1 MTGIRRY
8 YRLFKIYTAK
18 SIKAVMLYRWSFLIN
33 CISQALDYGISFLL
47 MWIMISAFNSMNGW
61 NSYEVM
67 MLYSTSLF
75 SYGIAGTF
83 FFTIFLNLPNMI
95 HTGNFDDVL
104 VKPIRVLPYLISS
117 NYMCNYIA
125 HIVLSTIVMIICAGR
140 LDYSINW
147 LLVAIVIISGSFIY
161 AGLFLIVS
169 ASAFWAIKIDALF
182 EIMYFFREVSYYP
195 ISVFPHII
203 QVIVTVIIPYGM
215 MNYYPL
221 KLMFNKQDIAFGDG
235 FAYAFPAFTIVFF
248 VLANVYFVLCRRLY
262 TSSGS

>member
-1 MTGIRRY
+1 MYMTGIRRY
-8 YRLFKIYTAK
+8 YRLWKLYTAK
-18 SIKAVMLYRWSFLIN
+18 SIKAVMSYRWSFLIN
-33 CISQALDYGISFLL
+33 CISQALDYRISFLL
-47 MWIMISAFNSMNGW
+47 MWIMITAFNGMNGW

-104 VKPIRVLPYLISS
+104 VKPVRVLPYLISS
-117 NYMCNYIA
+117 NFMCN
-125 HIVLSTIVMIICAGR
+125 
-140 LDYSINW
+140 
-147 LLVAIVIISGSFIY
+147 
-161 AGLFLIVS
+161 
-169 ASAFWAIKIDALF
+169 
-182 EIMYFFREVSYYP
+182 
-195 ISVFPHII
+195 
-203 QVIVTVIIPYGM
+203 IVTVIIPYGM

-221 KLMFNKQDIAFGDG
+221 KLMFHKQDIAFGDG